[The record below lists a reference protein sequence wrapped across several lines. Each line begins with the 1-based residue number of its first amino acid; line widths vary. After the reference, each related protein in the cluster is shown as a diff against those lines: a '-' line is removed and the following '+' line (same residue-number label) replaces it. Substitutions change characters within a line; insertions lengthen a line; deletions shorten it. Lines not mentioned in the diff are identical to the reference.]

1 MTMPAALLIFWTLII
16 VQAAIA
22 SYLLQ
27 PFFLLILYWIGR
39 RRGIRPGRTPT
50 PMPKRQYRFGIIITV
65 HAETDFIPPIL
76 DSLLKQT
83 YPFFNA
89 YVVAD
94 ACNISD
100 LNYADDRIH
109 LLSPTFPLNSQIASL
124 EYGFRHFQDSDEI
137 CIIFDPD
144 NLVHPRFLEVL
155 NTWYNAGYLAVQGN
169 LKAKNQQ
176 GIYSRID
183 GLGMQLANFVD
194 RTSRSMFGLSVSIWG
209 CGISV
214 HRKIYEKIVYDEKSF
229 TGGFDKHM
237 QAELVLNVPRIGF
250 AADAVVYDEKVDDGH
265 NFEQQRIR
273 WISAYF
279 KFLGKA
285 FQVLW
290 TGLKN
295 RDLNLSFFGYNLIRP
310 PWFLLLFFALLM
322 FITSFFIHPL
332 LTGIWLLVLGIFTL
346 SFLAIISLNTDHST
360 VLRTVIFIPVVILR
374 QVRALFRSGAAR
386 KALLKTR
393 HSKVVYIEE
402 LLENSH
408 PEL

>member
-1 MTMPAALLIFWTLII
+1 MPALLILLYI

-22 SYLLQ
+22 SWLLQ
-27 PFFLLILYWIGR
+27 PFVLLILY
-39 RRGIRPGRTPT
+39 GIRKRKGVRPGRTPT
-50 PMPKRQYRFGIIITV
+50 ITPSRQYKFGIIITA
-65 HAETDFIPPIL
+65 HAEVDFIPPIL

-83 YPFFNA
+83 YPLFNV

-94 ACNISD
+94 ACNISA
-100 LNYADDRIH
+100 LKYTDDRIH
-109 LLSPTFPLNSQIASL
+109 LLAPMLPLNSQVASL
-124 EYGFRHFQDSDEI
+124 EYGFRHFKDDDEI

-155 NTWYNAGYLAVQGN
+155 NVWYNAGYLAVQGN

-183 GLGMQLANFVD
+183 GLGMQLGNFID
-194 RTSRSMFGLSVSIWG
+194 RISRSMVGLSVNIWG

-214 HRKIYEKIVYDEKSF
+214 HRKIYEKITYDKKSF

-237 QAELVLNVPRIGF
+237 QAELALNVPRIGY
-250 AADAVVYDEKVDDGH
+250 AADAIFFDEKVDDGH

-273 WISAYF
+273 WIAAYF
-279 KFLGKA
+279 KFLGEA

-295 RDLNLSFFGYNLIRP
+295 RDLNLSFFGYNLVRP
-310 PWFLLLFFALLM
+310 PWFLLLFSALVL
-322 FITSFFIHPL
+322 FC
-332 LTGIWLLVLGIFTL
+332 TGLFVNPRLAEIWLLVLATFTM
-346 SFLAIISLNTDHST
+346 SFMTIISLNTPDST
-360 VLRTVIFIPVVILR
+360 LLKSIVFIPVLIFH
-374 QVRALFRSGAAR
+374 QVRALFKSGAGR
-386 KALLKTR
+386 KTLLKTQ
-393 HSKVVYIEE
+393 HSKVMYIEE